1 MKSSEEAEAESES
14 AEDRLDQLL
23 QQCEALDDDVAKLL
37 RKCAATSP
45 RSMLSLALCH
55 AAFEHAVSQR
65 VLMDAGLTG
74 TALALCRLQ
83 FEAVV
88 RAAWMGKGASNKWV
102 KAFTTA
108 VEGEGHKEPIMGP
121 PIPSMLDAFE
131 KHAPLIAA
139 EFRKLYGTIE
149 GMHSF
154 VHGGSQTVAHAL
166 MGGYPAD
173 KLASVLRNRNLLLAY
188 TANCAIV
195 AAESAF
201 LRPRF
206 NLLKEKHSAAM
217 PPISAVQAA
226 QPVV

>member
-1 MKSSEEAEAESES
+1 MSES
-14 AEDRLDQLL
+14 AEDGLRRLLAL
-23 QQCEALDDDVAKLL
+23 SEALDDDVAKLL
-37 RKCAATSP
+37 RKCEAASP

-65 VLMDAGLTG
+65 VLIDEGLTG

-131 KHAPLIAA
+131 KHAPQIAA

-166 MGGYPAD
+166 MGYYPAE
-173 KLASVLRNRNLLLAY
+173 KLASVLRNRNLLLVY

-195 AAESAF
+195 AAEITL

-206 NLLKEKHSAAM
+206 NLLKEKHGAAM
-217 PPISAVQAA
+217 PPIASALPA
-226 QPVV
+226 QPTI

>member
-1 MKSSEEAEAESES
+1 MSES
-14 AEDRLDQLL
+14 ADDRLDQLL

-37 RKCAATSP
+37 RKCDAASP
-45 RSMLSLALCH
+45 RAMLSLAMCN

-65 VLMDAGLTG
+65 VLMEEGLTG
-74 TALALCRLQ
+74 TALALCRLR

-88 RAAWMGKGASNKWV
+88 RAAWIGQGASNKWV

-108 VEGEGHKEPIMGP
+108 VEGEDHREPIMGP

-131 KHAPLIAA
+131 KYAPHVVA

-173 KLASVLRNRNLLLAY
+173 KLAGPAQSQ
-188 TANCAIV
+188 
-195 AAESAF
+195 
-201 LRPRF
+201 
-206 NLLKEKHSAAM
+206 SAAGLHRELRHRRGPERIPEAALPLVDGEARRCHAAGRVSAGRDVGFSR
-217 PPISAVQAA
+217 PPGLRT
-226 QPVV
+226 

>member
-1 MKSSEEAEAESES
+1 MESTDRAPAESAS
-14 AEDRLDQLL
+14 ADDRLDQLL

-37 RKCAATSP
+37 RKCEAASP
-45 RSMLSLALCH
+45 RAMLSLALCR
-55 AAFEHAVSQR
+55 AALEHAVSQR
-65 VLMDAGLTG
+65 VLIDEGLTG
-74 TALALCRLQ
+74 TALALCRLH

-102 KAFTTA
+102 KTFTTA

-131 KHAPLIAA
+131 KHAPEVAA

-173 KLASVLRNRNLLLAY
+173 KLASALRNRNLLLLY
-188 TANCAIV
+188 TANCAVV
-195 AAESAF
+195 AAESAY
-201 LRPRF
+201 LKPRF
-206 NLLKEKHSAAM
+206 NLLKEKHGGAM
-217 PPISAVQAA
+217 PPIASP
-226 QPVV
+226 QPAL